1 MRSDMTI
8 KKDVEDELAW
18 DPALDAG
25 EIAIAVK
32 DGRAS
37 AHTRSTV
44 ASRRRWRIMR
54 S

>member
-25 EIAIAVK
+25 EIAITVQ
-32 DGRAS
+32 DGWAS
-37 AHTRSTV
+37 ACTRSSI